1 MKAIPARRTAASLAA
16 LCALVAG
23 CATPP
28 PPPPPPA
35 PPPPAPA
42 PVPAAPP
49 VSVIDGFAWS
59 PEMIVIS
66 QTAEDVARGTPME
79 VARTT
84 DNRVLIRATG
94 DAAFETGRAALNE
107 HFRRFL
113 DGLTAS
119 LAGTPEVTILVL
131 GHTDS
136 IGSATINKR
145 ISEDRASA
153 TKDYLIARGVAF
165 ERITAEGRGEG
176 EPVADNATAEGRA
189 LNRRV
194 ELLIAHPVAR

>member
-1 MKAIPARRTAASLAA
+1 MKTVSVHPRAALLAA

-28 PPPPPPA
+28 PAPPPVA
-35 PPPPAPA
+35 PPPAPA
-42 PVPAAPP
+42 PVPAPPP
-49 VSVIDGFAWS
+49 VSVIDGFAWT
-59 PEMIVIS
+59 PQMVVIS
-66 QTAEDVARGTPME
+66 QTAEDVARGTPMQ

-84 DNRVLIRATG
+84 DNRVLVRVTG
-94 DAAFETGRAALNE
+94 DAAFEPGRAALNE

-119 LAGTPEVTILVL
+119 LAGQPDVTVLIL

-136 IGSATINKR
+136 VGSETLNQR
-145 ISEDRASA
+145 ISEERANA

-165 ERITAEGRGEG
+165 ERITAQGRGER
-176 EPVADNATAEGRA
+176 EPVADNASAEGRA

-194 ELLIAHPVAR
+194 ELLIAHPAAR

>member
-1 MKAIPARRTAASLAA
+1 MKTVPVHHRTALLAA

-28 PPPPPPA
+28 PAPPPVA
-35 PPPPAPA
+35 PPPAPA
-42 PVPAAPP
+42 PVPAPPP
-49 VSVIDGFAWS
+49 VSVIDGFAWT
-59 PEMIVIS
+59 PQMVVIS
-66 QTAEDVARGTPME
+66 QTAEDVARGTPMQ

-84 DNRVLIRATG
+84 DNRVLVRVTG
-94 DAAFETGRAALNE
+94 DAAFEPGRAALNE

-119 LAGTPEVTILVL
+119 LAGRPDVTVLIL

-136 IGSATINKR
+136 VGSETLNQR
-145 ISEDRASA
+145 ISEERANA

-165 ERITAEGRGEG
+165 ERITAQGRGER
-176 EPVADNATAEGRA
+176 EPVADNTSAEGRA

-194 ELLIAHPVAR
+194 ELLIAHPAGR

>member
-1 MKAIPARRTAASLAA
+1 MKTVPVHHRAALMAA

-23 CATPP
+23 CATPA
-28 PPPPPPA
+28 PPPPPA
-35 PPPPAPA
+35 PPPAAPA
-42 PVPAAPP
+42 PVPAPPP
-49 VSVIDGFAWS
+49 VSVIDGFAWT
-59 PEMIVIS
+59 PQMVVIS
-66 QTAEDVARGTPME
+66 QTAEDVARGTPMQ

-84 DNRVLIRATG
+84 DNRVLIRVTG
-94 DAAFETGRAALNE
+94 DAAFEPGRAALNE

-119 LAGTPEVTILVL
+119 LAGRPDVTVLIL

-136 IGSATINKR
+136 VGSEALNQR
-145 ISEDRASA
+145 ISEERANA

-165 ERITAEGRGEG
+165 ERITAQGRGER
-176 EPVADNATAEGRA
+176 EPVADNATADGRA

-194 ELLIAHPVAR
+194 ELLIAHPAGR

>member
-1 MKAIPARRTAASLAA
+1 MKTVPVHHRAAWLAA
-16 LCALVAG
+16 LCTLVAG

-28 PPPPPPA
+28 PAPA
-35 PPPPAPA
+35 PVAPPPAPA
-42 PVPAAPP
+42 PAPAPPP

-59 PEMIVIS
+59 PQMVVIS
-66 QTAEDVARGTPME
+66 QTAEDVARGTPMQ

-84 DNRVLIRATG
+84 DNRVLVRVTG
-94 DAAFETGRAALNE
+94 DAAFEPGRAALNE

-119 LAGTPEVTILVL
+119 LAGRPDVTVLIL

-136 IGSATINKR
+136 VGSETLNQR
-145 ISEDRASA
+145 ISEERANA

-165 ERITAEGRGEG
+165 ERITAQGRGER
-176 EPVADNATAEGRA
+176 EPVADNTSAEGRS

-194 ELLIAHPVAR
+194 ELLIAHPAGR

>member
-1 MKAIPARRTAASLAA
+1 VKTVSVHPRAALLAA

-28 PPPPPPA
+28 PA
-35 PPPPAPA
+35 PPPVAPPAAPA
-42 PVPAAPP
+42 PVPAPPP
-49 VSVIDGFAWS
+49 VSVIDGFAWT
-59 PEMIVIS
+59 PQMVVIS
-66 QTAEDVARGTPME
+66 QTAEDVARGTPMQ

-84 DNRVLIRATG
+84 DNRVLVRVTG
-94 DAAFETGRAALNE
+94 DAAFEPGRAALNE

-119 LAGTPEVTILVL
+119 LAGQPDVTVLIL

-136 IGSATINKR
+136 VGSETLNQR
-145 ISEDRASA
+145 ISEERANA

-165 ERITAEGRGEG
+165 ERITAQGRGER
-176 EPVADNATAEGRA
+176 EPVADNASAEGRA

-194 ELLIAHPVAR
+194 ELLIAHPAAR

>member
-1 MKAIPARRTAASLAA
+1 MKTVSVHPRAALLAA

-28 PPPPPPA
+28 PA
-35 PPPPAPA
+35 PPPVAPPPVPA
-42 PVPAAPP
+42 PVPAPPP
-49 VSVIDGFAWS
+49 VSVIDGFAWT
-59 PEMIVIS
+59 PQMVVIS
-66 QTAEDVARGTPME
+66 QTAEDVARGTPMQ

-84 DNRVLIRATG
+84 DNRVLVRVTG
-94 DAAFETGRAALNE
+94 DAAFEPGRAALNE

-119 LAGTPEVTILVL
+119 LAGQPDVTVLIL

-136 IGSATINKR
+136 VGSETLNQR
-145 ISEDRASA
+145 ISEERANA

-165 ERITAEGRGEG
+165 ERITAQGRGER
-176 EPVADNATAEGRA
+176 EPVADNASAEGRA

-194 ELLIAHPVAR
+194 ELLIAHPAAR